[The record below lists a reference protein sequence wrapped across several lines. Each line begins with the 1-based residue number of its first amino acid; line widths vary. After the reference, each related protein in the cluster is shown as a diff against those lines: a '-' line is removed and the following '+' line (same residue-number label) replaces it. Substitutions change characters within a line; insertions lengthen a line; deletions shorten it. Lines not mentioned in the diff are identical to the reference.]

1 MCSSDLKTPIDR
13 ISPWTSEE
21 PLTTSVPLLEGA
33 SGLRRSLIPS
43 LIAARLHNQSQSNR
57 DVRLFETANVY
68 LPQGGSLPREQYNL
82 GCISESDPR
91 VVRGL
96 FEEVLHRVWDTSKP
110 WPQEVLIEMDFL
122 EPGTGVA
129 WQVSGSMLAWVG
141 SLSRSLASGAK
152 IDGPVAIG
160 ELNLDGLLSCS
171 RDVPRLKELSPYPAI
186 SRDLNLIVDETVH
199 WGVLKETI
207 LQAAGPLCK
216 DVSFQ
221 EIYRD
226 TKRDGA
232 GKKRMLL
239 TITLQS
245 DTETLK
251 GEQADEVIT
260 NVLRACESKCGA
272 KLLAS

>member
-1 MCSSDLKTPIDR
+1 
-13 ISPWTSEE
+13 
-21 PLTTSVPLLEGA
+21 
-33 SGLRRSLIPS
+33 
-43 LIAARLHNQSQSNR
+43 
-57 DVRLFETANVY
+57 
-68 LPQGGSLPREQYNL
+68 
-82 GCISESDPR
+82 
-91 VVRGL
+91 
-96 FEEVLHRVWDTSKP
+96 
-110 WPQEVLIEMDFL
+110 
-122 EPGTGVA
+122 
-129 WQVSGSMLAWVG
+129 MLAWVG

-160 ELNLDGLLSCS
+160 ELNLDGLLGCS